1 MLEADE
7 QPLGVV
13 TAIAGQT
20 YLTVELAGEAGHA
33 GTVPMR
39 LRRDALAGA
48 AELVLFVE
56 RLARE
61 RGKGVVATVG
71 RLSLN
76 PNAANVIPASV
87 TFTID
92 LRTTS
97 DETRHAVAEQFRAEA
112 RAVAE
117 RRDLGLAITQTRDTP
132 TTLCDPRLQEGFT
145 RAVEAVGFTPPRL
158 SSGAGHDGQAMVKLC
173 PVGMLFVRCRG
184 GISHNPAE
192 YASPPDMGLAVAALA
207 NFIANF
213 NPDAFAD

>member
-1 MLEADE
+1 M
-7 QPLGVV
+7 P
-13 TAIAGQT
+13 
-20 YLTVELAGEAGHA
+20 ELSRCGCGAMRSPALRSLSCLSKGWHA
-33 GTVPMR
+33 N
-39 LRRDALAGA
+39 A
-48 AELVLFVE
+48 ARVWW
-56 RLARE
+56 RQW
-61 RGKGVVATVG
+61 G

-192 YASPPDMGLAVAALA
+192 YASPPGHGSRGRGTGKFHRKFQSGRIRGLAEPPQRIGVS
-207 NFIANF
+207 
-213 NPDAFAD
+213 